1 MKIKENVILA
11 EHRELHWLYWYR
23 RHCQKYLE
31 LWKERR
37 FRYTCIGIFCQRY
50 FFKFKVQFIG
60 VFRTQPNI
68 YDGAFCENSSRLLAV
83 NYFRKGAPSQ
93 MFDWVLN
100 TPPQFGVFCHH
111 SSLYATI
118 LGSCSNF
125 GVRMYFVSLCYNIWW
140 GMP

>member
-1 MKIKENVILA
+1 MLTTGSFTGFIDIGDTVKNTLNFEKKEDFATHALVYFV
-11 EHRELHWLYWYR
+11 R
-23 RHCQKYLE
+23 
-31 LWKERR
+31 
-37 FRYTCIGIFCQRY
+37 GIFSNL
-50 FFKFKVQFIG
+50 KIQFMS

-83 NYFRKGAPSQ
+83 NYFCKRASSQ

-111 SSLYATI
+111 STLYATI

-125 GVRMYFVSLCYNIWW
+125 GVRMYFVSLCYNI
-140 GMP
+140 

>member
-1 MKIKENVILA
+1 MWFLLTTGSFTGFIDIGDTVKNTLNFEKKEDFATHALVYFV
-11 EHRELHWLYWYR
+11 R
-23 RHCQKYLE
+23 
-31 LWKERR
+31 
-37 FRYTCIGIFCQRY
+37 GIFSNL
-50 FFKFKVQFIG
+50 KIQFIS

-83 NYFRKGAPSQ
+83 NYFCKRASSQ

-111 SSLYATI
+111 STLYATI